1 MANELRTYH
10 DDDFR
15 RAAEL
20 LGTSENELR
29 RSLEQALA
37 PGLLHGQAAQVSISE
52 TDDASC
58 KDIDFDIKIFSVK
71 GRVCFTPG
79 PNWKLSID
87 LRLYVIGIELA
98 HVQYTFSASNT
109 SVCYDYDVIIASLR
123 VCFGIR
129 TTSGRVCLFTSGKA
143 CGAGQ
148 CTEWNETILCF

>member
-1 MANELRTYH
+1 MANELRTYRNE
-10 DDDFR
+10 DFA

-20 LGTSENELR
+20 LGTSEDKLR
-29 RSLEQALA
+29 RSLEQVLA
-37 PGLLHGQAAQVSISE
+37 SGPLHAQLAQVSITD

-79 PNWKLSID
+79 SDWKLSID

-109 SVCYDYDVIIASLR
+109 SVCYSYDVIVASLS

-129 TTSGRVCLFTSGKA
+129 TTSGRVCLYTSGKA
-143 CGAGQ
+143 CGLGQ
-148 CTEWNETILCF
+148 CADWNETIVCF